1 MKIIEEEREDR
12 YGNYPIWIKGSDA
25 TPQKIHEELF
35 NRFGGQGYKFAII
48 FDVSKDEWED
58 PEKETPIYFMDEL
71 TDPALAQHHLPDSG
85 MVFLQKPVQPQQ
97 KCGQPVS
104 RRAPEHSSFQDFRSR
119 KAAQKP
125 PYSAQK
131 RRRQIQAEKAL

>member
-71 TDPALAQHHLPDSG
+71 LDELIRYCGTEKVKKELAKLEE
-85 MVFLQKPVQPQQ
+85 V
-97 KCGQPVS
+97 
-104 RRAPEHSSFQDFRSR
+104 R
-119 KAAQKP
+119 
-125 PYSAQK
+125 
-131 RRRQIQAEKAL
+131 